1 MSVGQ
6 ESEGGAEDHPLA
18 LLDRYTLA
26 IVEEQY
32 QQGLLER
39 ECTQHAPHLRVAY
52 YLKDV
57 LAWKRLLPCELY
69 QVSMPNMREKN
80 TESASEKHRKC
91 ASISVPTL
99 FQHFFPPFM
108 FPPAC
113 AVATNLLVPHTDMGA
128 REREGHCLGC
138 CAGAR
143 GWRAAVATAHA
154 SAAPPRRAAQ
164 GAAGLALG
172 SRPRVRE
179 VAGRQ

>member
-1 MSVGQ
+1 MRAERSWTRANKSERFLTPVGRSYHFGQEELALLSVGQ

-80 TESASEKHRKC
+80 TKRLCILAPTASTRF
-91 ASISVPTL
+91 A
-99 FQHFFPPFM
+99 PFM
-108 FPPAC
+108 FPLAC
-113 AVATNLLVPHTDMGA
+113 AVATNLLVTHTDMDA
-128 REREGHCLGC
+128 REREGHCL
-138 CAGAR
+138 
-143 GWRAAVATAHA
+143 
-154 SAAPPRRAAQ
+154 
-164 GAAGLALG
+164 
-172 SRPRVRE
+172 
-179 VAGRQ
+179 